1 MKKHEMLLSNKNE
14 QTKYIDVAVEAGIRG
29 GMVGTD
35 LVVFQNKNS
44 GMTYIFYIGRWVT
57 WMYAFVKIN

>member
-1 MKKHEMLLSNKNE
+1 MYILIW
-14 QTKYIDVAVEAGIRG
+14 YIDVAVEAGIRG